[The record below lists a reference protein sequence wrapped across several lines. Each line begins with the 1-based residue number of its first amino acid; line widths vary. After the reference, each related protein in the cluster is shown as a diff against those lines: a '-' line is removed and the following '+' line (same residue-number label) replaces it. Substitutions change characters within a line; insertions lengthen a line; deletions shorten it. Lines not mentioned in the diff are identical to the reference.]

1 MQTFPSQAPVEQA
14 SHLPSDGG
22 STSRQ
27 RFWRTLLDLVRIEW
41 HKVTR
46 RVWPLLAVIALVC
59 SLVGLTVWIISA
71 GAVAES
77 QNPPDMYYRPTL
89 CKYVP
94 PLANVPCLHRELTA
108 SELRQMRQLQ
118 RQKVEVLARPLHLPQ
133 GVQTG
138 VSLTNSVGLILLV
151 VLSAFLV
158 GIDFESG
165 MIRLFLT
172 RGASRLQVY
181 LARLVALL
189 LLALIIAAVLQLLVI
204 GMGGLTMAL
213 RLPAYWGVVPVLN
226 WSWLSHALLY
236 VLTSALGIM
245 LYGLVAM
252 CGALWGRST
261 TAGIAAGLGW
271 WIINEMLDLLNGQAG
286 MLHGPVFLKRIAGLS
301 LTNTLNVLLHMQEH
315 ALYNTPAP
323 QASSIRILLVLSIC
337 LIVPLLGAWWLYQ
350 RRDVTA

>member
-14 SHLPSDGG
+14 SYHSSDGG
-22 STSRQ
+22 STGRQ
-27 RFWRTLLDLVRIEW
+27 HFWLTLLDLVRIEW
-41 HKVTR
+41 RKMTR
-46 RVWPLLAVIALVC
+46 RSWPLLAVIAIVC
-59 SLVGLTVWIISA
+59 FLVGLSVWIISA

-77 QNPPDMYYRPTL
+77 QNLPDMYYRPTL
-89 CKYVP
+89 CKYMP
-94 PLANVPCLHRELTA
+94 PFSTVPCLHRELTA

-118 RQKVEVLARPLHLPQ
+118 QQKVEALAAPLHFPHV
-133 GVQTG
+133 VQTG

-204 GMGGLTMAL
+204 GMGALAMTL
-213 RLPAYWGVVPVLN
+213 RLPAYWGQLPALS

-236 VLTSALGIM
+236 VLTSALGIVF
-245 LYGLVAM
+245 YGLVAM

-271 WIINEMLDLLNGQAG
+271 WIINSMVDLLNGQAG
-286 MLHGPVFLKRIAGLS
+286 MLHGPVFLKRIVDLS
-301 LTNTLNVLLHMQEH
+301 LTNTLNMLLHMQEH
-315 ALYNTPAP
+315 VLYNTPVP
-323 QASSIRILLVLSIC
+323 QASSVRIVLVLGIC